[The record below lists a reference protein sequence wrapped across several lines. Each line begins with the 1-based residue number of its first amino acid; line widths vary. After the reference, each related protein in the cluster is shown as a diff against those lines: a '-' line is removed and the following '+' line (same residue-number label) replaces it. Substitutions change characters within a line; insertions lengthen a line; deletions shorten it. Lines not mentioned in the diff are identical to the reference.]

1 MQRVTTSAASALTL
15 SQALAPAPAP
25 AKQAVE
31 AAEPMVPVLPA
42 GPTLA
47 EEREQ
52 VLAQAR
58 QEGLRKGEADATA
71 RFDQRVA
78 AARAELDAV
87 HAERMQDLATQQ
99 EQLDA
104 LLAGLPAALQ
114 QLQTRTLEDAAVLA
128 FEVATR
134 LYGGVDGIDFP
145 ALCAQ
150 LLQEQTEHTVV
161 LRVAPAQVAA
171 VASLAG
177 PAVRVVASAGLSPGQ
192 VQVQTATGT
201 VDGGLDVRLDAIRS
215 AFLASLGGATA

>member
-1 MQRVTTSAASALTL
+1 MQRVTATVASPLTL
-15 SQALAPAPAP
+15 SQALAPAS
-25 AKQAVE
+25 AKKAVE
-31 AAEPMVPVLPA
+31 AAAAVVPVMPA

-58 QEGLRKGEADATA
+58 QEGLCKGEADATA
-71 RFDQRVA
+71 RFEQRVA

-99 EQLDA
+99 EQLNA
-104 LLAGLPAALQ
+104 MLTALPAALE
-114 QLQTRTLEDAAVLA
+114 QLQARTLEDAAVLA
-128 FEVATR
+128 FEVATQ

-145 ALCAQ
+145 GLCAQ
-150 LLQEQTEHTVV
+150 LLQEQTEHPVV

-171 VASLAG
+171 VTSLAG
-177 PAVRVVASAGLSPGQ
+177 TAVRVVASAGLSPGQ
-192 VQVQTATGT
+192 VQVQTTSGA

-215 AFLASLGGATA
+215 AFLTSLSGATT